1 MILKT
6 NFVLKIVYIMYLIKL
21 NAISSTNDFL
31 KNLTATSVVN
41 DFTVVWADVQLQGK
55 GQMGSV
61 WITEDAKNLTFSI
74 YLKEKTHSA
83 DQLFTLNVIV
93 ANAVLKALISLNLT
107 NIYVKWPNDIL
118 SYNKKIAGIL
128 IENSLHAN
136 GSISS
141 VIGIGINCEQTNFD
155 GFPQA
160 SSILKQYEI
169 APDRSK
175 LLTSIVENI
184 KTSLNT
190 IAGNADEEWKFYHDY
205 LFKKDMVSTFECNDG
220 SLFNG
225 IIKEV
230 NRHGQLVLQLENDD
244 LKCFNLKEIKLMY

>member
-1 MILKT
+1 
-6 NFVLKIVYIMYLIKL
+6 MYLIKL
-21 NAISSTNDFL
+21 NATSSTNDFL
-31 KNLTATSVVN
+31 KNLSATSNLN
-41 DFTVVWADVQLQGK
+41 DFTVVWADKQLQGK

-61 WITEDAKNLTFSI
+61 WVTEDAKNLTFST
-74 YLKEKTHSA
+74 YLKEKSITA
-83 DQLFTLNVIV
+83 DSLFTLNVVV

-118 SYNKKIAGIL
+118 SYNKKISGIL
-128 IENSLHAN
+128 IENNIHAN

-160 SSILKQYEI
+160 SSILKQYDI
-169 APDRSK
+169 APDRLQ
-175 LLTSIVENI
+175 LLTAIVDNI
-184 KTSLNT
+184 KESLNDLENKT
-190 IAGNADEEWKFYHDY
+190 NDEWNFYHNH
-205 LFKKDMVSTFECNDG
+205 LFRKDMVSTFESKDG
-220 SLFNG
+220 MFFNG

-244 LKCFNLKEIKLMY
+244 LHCYNLKDVKLMY

>member
-1 MILKT
+1 
-6 NFVLKIVYIMYLIKL
+6 MYLIKL
-21 NAISSTNDFL
+21 NATSSTNDFL
-31 KNLTATSVVN
+31 KNLSATSN
-41 DFTVVWADVQLQGK
+41 LSDFTVVWADKQLQGK

-61 WITEDAKNLTFSI
+61 WVTEDAKNLTFSI
-74 YLKEKTHSA
+74 YLKEKNATT
-83 DQLFTLNVIV
+83 DNLFTLNIVV

-118 SYNKKIAGIL
+118 SYNKKISGIL
-128 IENSLHAN
+128 IENNIHAN

-160 SSILKQYEI
+160 SSIFKQSDI
-169 APDRSK
+169 VPDRLE
-175 LLTSIVENI
+175 LLTSIVDNI
-184 KTSLNT
+184 KESLDDLENK
-190 IAGNADEEWKFYHDY
+190 ADDEWNYYHNH
-205 LFKKDMVSTFECNDG
+205 LFRKDMVSTFESKDG
-220 SLFNG
+220 ALFNG

-244 LKCFNLKEIKLMY
+244 LQCYNLKDIKLMY

>member
-1 MILKT
+1 
-6 NFVLKIVYIMYLIKL
+6 MYLIKL

-31 KNLTATSVVN
+31 KKLAAYTDLT

-61 WITEDAKNLTFSI
+61 WVTEDAKNLTFSV
-74 YLKEKTHSA
+74 YLKERITTA
-83 DQLFTLNVIV
+83 DNLFTLNVVV

-118 SYNKKIAGIL
+118 SYNKKISGVL
-128 IENSLHAN
+128 IENNIHAN
-136 GSISS
+136 GNVSS

-155 GFPQA
+155 EFPQA
-160 SSILKQYEI
+160 SSIFKQYDI
-169 APDRSK
+169 MPDRLQ
-175 LLTSIVENI
+175 LLTAIVENI
-184 KTSLNT
+184 KKSL
-190 IAGNADEEWKFYHDY
+190 IDLEADDEWNYYHNH
-205 LFKKDMVSTFECNDG
+205 LFRKDTVSTFESKDG
-220 SLFNG
+220 TLFNG

-244 LKCFNLKEIKLMY
+244 LKCYNLKDIKLMY

>member
-1 MILKT
+1 
-6 NFVLKIVYIMYLIKL
+6 MYLIKL
-21 NAISSTNDFL
+21 NATSSTNTFL
-31 KNLTATSVVN
+31 KKLAADTDLT

-61 WITEDAKNLTFSI
+61 WVTEDAKNLTFSI
-74 YLKEKTHSA
+74 YLKEKNATA
-83 DQLFTLNVIV
+83 DNLFTLNIMA

-128 IENSLHAN
+128 IENNIHAN

-160 SSILKQYEI
+160 SSILKQYNI
-169 APDRSK
+169 MPNRLQ
-175 LLTSIVENI
+175 LLTEIVENI
-184 KTSLNT
+184 KTSLN
-190 IAGNADEEWKFYHDY
+190 NLENRVDDEWNFYHNR
-205 LFKKDMVSTFECNDG
+205 LFRKDTVSTFESKDG
-220 SLFNG
+220 QLFNG
-225 IIKEV
+225 IIKQV
-230 NRHGQLVLQLENDD
+230 NRHGQLVLQIENDD
-244 LKCFNLKEIKLMY
+244 LKCYNLKDIKLMY

>member
-1 MILKT
+1 
-6 NFVLKIVYIMYLIKL
+6 MYLIKL
-21 NAISSTNDFL
+21 NATSSTNDFL
-31 KNLTATSVVN
+31 KNLSGTSNLN

-61 WITEDAKNLTFSI
+61 WVTEDAKNLTFSI
-74 YLKEKTHSA
+74 YLKEKNTTT
-83 DQLFTLNVIV
+83 DNLFTLNIVV

-128 IENSLHAN
+128 IENNIHAN

-160 SSILKQYEI
+160 SSILKQYDVT
-169 APDRSK
+169 PDRLQ
-175 LLTSIVENI
+175 LLTSIVDNI
-184 KTSLNT
+184 KESLNNLEDQT
-190 IAGNADEEWKFYHDY
+190 DDEWNYYHNH
-205 LFKKDMVSTFECNDG
+205 LFRKDTVSTFESKEG
-220 SLFNG
+220 TLFNG
-225 IIKEV
+225 IIKQV

-244 LKCFNLKEIKLMY
+244 LKCYNLKDIKLMY

>member
-1 MILKT
+1 
-6 NFVLKIVYIMYLIKL
+6 MYLIKL
-21 NAISSTNDFL
+21 NATSSTNDFL
-31 KNLTATSVVN
+31 KNLSATSN
-41 DFTVVWADVQLQGK
+41 LDDFTVVWADVQLQGK

-61 WITEDAKNLTFSI
+61 WVTEDTKNLTFSI
-74 YLKEKTHSA
+74 YLKEKSITA
-83 DQLFTLNVIV
+83 DSLFTLNFVV

-128 IENSLHAN
+128 IENNIHVN

-160 SSILKQYEI
+160 SSILNQYDI
-169 APDRSK
+169 IPDRLQ
-175 LLTSIVENI
+175 LLTTIVDNI
-184 KTSLNT
+184 KLGLNDLE
-190 IAGNADEEWKFYHDY
+190 NKADAEWNYYHKH
-205 LFKKDMVSTFECNDG
+205 LFKKDAVSTFESKDG
-220 SLFNG
+220 ALFNG

-244 LKCFNLKEIKLMY
+244 LKCYNLKDIKLKY

>member
-1 MILKT
+1 
-6 NFVLKIVYIMYLIKL
+6 MYLIKL
-21 NAISSTNDFL
+21 NATSSTNDFL
-31 KNLTATSVVN
+31 KNLSATSN
-41 DFTVVWADVQLQGK
+41 LDDFTVVWAKVQLQGK
-55 GQMGSV
+55 GQLGSV
-61 WITEDAKNLTFSI
+61 WVTEDAKNLTFST
-74 YLKEKTHSA
+74 YLKEKSITA
-83 DQLFTLNVIV
+83 DSLFTLNIVV

-128 IENSLHAN
+128 IENNIHAN

-160 SSILKQYEI
+160 SSILNQYDI
-169 APDRSK
+169 IPDRLQ
-175 LLTSIVENI
+175 LLTTIVDNI
-184 KTSLNT
+184 KLGLNDL
-190 IAGNADEEWKFYHDY
+190 GNQTDAEWNYYHKH
-205 LFKKDMVSTFECNDG
+205 LFKKDVVSTFESKDG
-220 SLFNG
+220 ALFNG

-244 LKCFNLKEIKLMY
+244 LKCYNLKDIKLMY

>member
-1 MILKT
+1 
-6 NFVLKIVYIMYLIKL
+6 MYLIKL

-31 KNLTATSVVN
+31 KKLAADTDLT
-41 DFTVVWADVQLQGK
+41 DFTAVWADVQLQGK

-61 WITEDAKNLTFSI
+61 WVTEDAKNLTFSV
-74 YLKEKTHSA
+74 YLKERITTA
-83 DQLFTLNVIV
+83 DNLFTLNVVV

-128 IENSLHAN
+128 IENNIHAN
-136 GSISS
+136 GSVSS

-160 SSILKQYEI
+160 SSILKQYGI
-169 APDRSK
+169 TPDRLQ
-175 LLTSIVENI
+175 LLTMIVDNI
-184 KTSLNT
+184 KMSLT
-190 IAGNADEEWKFYHDY
+190 GLETQADDEWNFYHNH
-205 LFKKDMVSTFECNDG
+205 LFRKDTVSTFESKDG
-220 SLFNG
+220 TLFNG

-244 LKCFNLKEIKLMY
+244 LKCYNLKDIKLKY

>member
-1 MILKT
+1 
-6 NFVLKIVYIMYLIKL
+6 MYLIKL
-21 NAISSTNDFL
+21 NATSSTNDFL
-31 KNLTATSVVN
+31 KKLAADSDLT

-61 WITEDAKNLTFSI
+61 WVTEDAKNLTFSI
-74 YLKEKTHSA
+74 YLKEKTTTV
-83 DQLFTLNVIV
+83 DNLFTLNVVV

-128 IENSLHAN
+128 IENNIHAN
-136 GSISS
+136 GSVSS
-141 VIGIGINCEQTNFD
+141 VIGIGINCEQTNFE

-160 SSILKQYEI
+160 SSIFKQYDV
-169 APDRSK
+169 APDRLQ
-175 LLTSIVENI
+175 LLTAIVENI
-184 KTSLNT
+184 KKSL
-190 IAGNADEEWKFYHDY
+190 IDLEADYEWNYYHNH
-205 LFKKDMVSTFECNDG
+205 LFRKDAVSTFENKDG
-220 SLFNG
+220 MLFNG

-244 LKCFNLKEIKLMY
+244 LHCCNLKDIKLKY

>member
-1 MILKT
+1 
-6 NFVLKIVYIMYLIKL
+6 MYLIKL
-21 NAISSTNDFL
+21 NATSSTNDFL
-31 KNLTATSVVN
+31 KNLSGTSNLN

-61 WITEDAKNLTFSI
+61 WVTEDAKNLTFSI
-74 YLKEKTHSA
+74 YLKEKNTTT
-83 DQLFTLNVIV
+83 DNLFTLNIVV
-93 ANAVLKALISLNLT
+93 ANAVLKALNSLNLT

-128 IENSLHAN
+128 IENNIHAN

-160 SSILKQYEI
+160 SSIFKQYDVT
-169 APDRSK
+169 PDRLQ
-175 LLTSIVENI
+175 LLTAIVDNI
-184 KTSLNT
+184 KKSLNNLEDQT
-190 IAGNADEEWKFYHDY
+190 DDEWNYYHKH
-205 LFKKDMVSTFECNDG
+205 LFRKDTVSTFESKDG
-220 SLFNG
+220 TLFNG

-230 NRHGQLVLQLENDD
+230 NRHGQLVVQLENDD
-244 LKCFNLKEIKLMY
+244 LKCYNLKDVKLMY

>member
-1 MILKT
+1 
-6 NFVLKIVYIMYLIKL
+6 MYLIKL

-31 KNLTATSVVN
+31 KKLAADTDLT

-61 WITEDAKNLTFSI
+61 WVTEDAKNLTFSV
-74 YLKEKTHSA
+74 YLKERITTA
-83 DQLFTLNVIV
+83 DNLFTLNVVV

-118 SYNKKIAGIL
+118 SYNKKISGVL
-128 IENSLHAN
+128 IENNIHAN
-136 GSISS
+136 GNVSS

-155 GFPQA
+155 EFPQA
-160 SSILKQYEI
+160 SSIFKQYDI
-169 APDRSK
+169 MPDRLQ
-175 LLTSIVENI
+175 LLTAIVENI
-184 KTSLNT
+184 KKSL
-190 IAGNADEEWKFYHDY
+190 IDLEADDEWNYYHNH
-205 LFKKDMVSTFECNDG
+205 LFRKDTVSTFESKDG
-220 SLFNG
+220 TLFNG

-244 LKCFNLKEIKLMY
+244 LKCYNLKDIKLMY

>member
-1 MILKT
+1 
-6 NFVLKIVYIMYLIKL
+6 MYLIKL
-21 NAISSTNDFL
+21 NATSSTNDFL
-31 KNLTATSVVN
+31 KKLAADTDLT

-74 YLKEKTHSA
+74 YLKEKKTTA
-83 DQLFTLNVIV
+83 DNLFTLNIIV

-118 SYNKKIAGIL
+118 SYNKKISGIL
-128 IENSLHAN
+128 IENNIHAN
-136 GSISS
+136 GSVSS

-160 SSILKQYEI
+160 SSILKQYDI
-169 APDRSK
+169 MPDRLL
-175 LLTSIVENI
+175 LLTAIVENI
-184 KTSLNT
+184 KKSL
-190 IAGNADEEWKFYHDY
+190 IDLEADYEWNYYHNY
-205 LFKKDMVSTFECNDG
+205 LFRKDAVSTFENKDG
-220 SLFNG
+220 TLFNG

-244 LKCFNLKEIKLMY
+244 LKCYNLKDIKLMY